1 MKLVKRDVFRQ
12 TMPPLIAATLGI
24 IFGAVVSGAAQARDA
39 NELLVKAVGTTE
51 NVSPV
56 IVEAIKRAAIDLT
69 QEQRK
74 LALECWKN
82 NVCETGHGTL
92 TVAYAD
98 GFGENVWRQVTK
110 MEFIEQALTYPSIK
124 KIIYTSAGGNATK
137 AISDMR
143 AYVAQ
148 KVDVIVIFADAGAA
162 LLPTVKEASEA
173 GILVTLHN
181 GTSVGGRAGKDYV
194 TSVAENICN
203 LGTEFIKSIAGATQK
218 DPAGIVELGGT
229 PGNPL
234 SAAWQKCSDEEIA
247 RHKNMKLLG
256 RADTMWTQEG
266 SFKAM
271 SGFLSQ
277 HDSVDGIAYEYADGF
292 RGGLRA
298 YQEAKR
304 APDVVVALRT
314 DEQGLFCDWEKANDP
329 NFKIFYS
336 NGQNDQSRFALTAA
350 MMKKEGKDV
359 ATSIDVPFKMK
370 PVVKGMCNPAI
381 PEDASVS
388 TLVDDEMMKA
398 MFAKK

>member
-1 MKLVKRDVFRQ
+1 MKYELKAIRSWAGPIV
-12 TMPPLIAATLGI
+12 AAAMLLSAGT
-24 IFGAVVSGAAQARDA
+24 ASYARDA
-39 NELLVKAVGTTE
+39 NELMMKAVGRTD

-56 IVEAIKRAAIDLT
+56 IVEAIKHAAMDLT
-69 QEQRK
+69 PEQRK

-110 MEFIEQALTYPSIK
+110 MEFIEQALTYPNIK
-124 KIIYTSAGGNATK
+124 KIIYTSAAGDATK
-137 AISDMR
+137 AVSDMR
-143 AYVAQ
+143 AFIAQ
-148 KVDVIVIFADAGAA
+148 KVDVIVIFADAGPA

-173 GILVTLHN
+173 GILVVLHN
-181 GTSVGGRAGKDYV
+181 GTYVGGKPGKDFV
-194 TSVAENICN
+194 TAIAENICG
-203 LGTEFIKSIAGATQK
+203 LGTEFVKIVLEQSKK
-218 DPAGIVELGGT
+218 DPTTIVELGGT

-234 SAAWQKCSDEEIA
+234 SAGWQKCSDEEIA
-247 RHKNMKLLG
+247 KHKNLKLLG
-256 RADTMWTQEG
+256 KADTNWTQEG
-266 SFKAM
+266 SFQAM

-277 HDSVDGIAYEYADGF
+277 NGSVDAVVYEYADGF
-292 RGGLRA
+292 RGALRA
-298 YQEAKR
+298 YQEAKKN
-304 APDVVVALRT
+304 PDVIVALRT
-314 DEQGLFCDWEKANDP
+314 DEQGLFCDWEKVGDP

-359 ATSIDVPFKMK
+359 PSSIDVPFRMK
-370 PVVKGMCNPAI
+370 PVVRGLCNPAL

-398 MFAKK
+398 MFAK